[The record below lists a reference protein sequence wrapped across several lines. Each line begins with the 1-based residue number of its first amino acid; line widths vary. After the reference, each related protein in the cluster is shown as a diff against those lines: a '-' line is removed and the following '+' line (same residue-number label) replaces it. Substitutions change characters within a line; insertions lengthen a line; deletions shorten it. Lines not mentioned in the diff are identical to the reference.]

1 MNTAVVLKN
10 GRIYTQDESLPGVTA
25 VAIAGDR
32 ILGAGSDEDMLALT
46 GGESQVVDL
55 DGRCVTPGLVDA
67 HVHFQ
72 SYSLGLSL
80 INLSGTVDLDEAL
93 ERVALAAQD
102 GNDSDRWLTG
112 RGWNQ
117 ADWPDGRF
125 PRAAD
130 LDRVS
135 RSRPALLKHK
145 SGHAAW
151 ANSRALRRAGITA
164 ETPDPPGGQIQRDGH
179 GHPTG
184 ILFETAID
192 VVNDR
197 IPRPDEAEL
206 VGAMKLGQQKCLEAG
221 LTGVHDYD
229 GRACFGALQAM
240 HQEGALLLRIVKNI
254 PVRYLDHAT
263 GIGLHSGFGDDWL
276 RIGGVKM
283 FADGALGPRTAT
295 MLAPYEGEPE
305 NRGIV
310 VTDKEEMMAN
320 ASQASAAGLS
330 LTVHAIGDRAN
341 HDVLDVYEVLRVQ
354 ERRRLAALGRGRVSG
369 RLLRHRIEHFQI
381 VHPSDFERLA
391 ALEVVASMQPIHATA
406 DMEMVDRYWGGRAEN
421 SYAWR
426 RVLQAGGMLALG
438 SDAPVDPIE
447 PLTGIHAAVT
457 RQRTD
462 GSPGPQGW
470 YPEQRLS
477 VAEAIHGYTMGPAL
491 ASGRETLLGSITPGK
506 LADLTIFEQ
515 DIYETPAAEIVEVH
529 VAGTIVGGQFMFR
542 DW

>member
-1 MNTAVVLKN
+1 V
-10 GRIYTQDESLPGVTA
+10 I
-25 VAIAGDR
+25 
-32 ILGAGSDEDMLALT
+32 
-46 GGESQVVDL
+46 
-55 DGRCVTPGLVDA
+55 
-67 HVHFQ
+67 
-72 SYSLGLSL
+72 
-80 INLSGTVDLDEAL
+80 
-93 ERVALAAQD
+93 
-102 GNDSDRWLTG
+102 
-112 RGWNQ
+112 
-117 ADWPDGRF
+117 
-125 PRAAD
+125 
-130 LDRVS
+130 
-135 RSRPALLKHK
+135 
-145 SGHAAW
+145 
-151 ANSRALRRAGITA
+151 
-164 ETPDPPGGQIQRDGH
+164 
-179 GHPTG
+179 
-184 ILFETAID
+184 
-192 VVNDR
+192 
-197 IPRPDEAEL
+197 
-206 VGAMKLGQQKCLEAG
+206 
-221 LTGVHDYD
+221 
-229 GRACFGALQAM
+229 
-240 HQEGALLLRIVKNI
+240 
-254 PVRYLDHAT
+254 

-310 VTDKEEMMAN
+310 VTHKEEMMAY
-320 ASQASAAGLS
+320 ASQASAAGLN

-341 HDVLDVYEVLRVQ
+341 HDVLDVYEALRVQ

-369 RLLRHRIEHFQI
+369 RLPRHRIEHFQI

-406 DMEMVDRYWGGRAEN
+406 DMEMADRYWGGRAQN

-457 RQRTD
+457 RQRPD

-477 VAEAIHGYTMGPAL
+477 VAEAIHGYTVGPAL
-491 ASGRETLLGSITPGK
+491 ASGREALLGSITPGK
-506 LADLTIFEQ
+506 LADLTIFQQ
-515 DIYETPAAEIVEVH
+515 DIYETPAAEIVDIQ